1 MADCEDND
9 RGDGI
14 RAIADAMAWAL
25 ANGWRT
31 SSADLKVA
39 GRLWGE
45 LETLPLSPE
54 LRGERFLERLLEA
67 YEATGQAAVHRAILA
82 RLVLHV
88 SGIDRQA

>member
-1 MADCEDND
+1 MAILEDSD
-9 RGDGI
+9 HGDGI

-39 GRLWGE
+39 GRLWSE
-45 LETLPLSPE
+45 LEALPLPPE

-67 YEATGQAAVHRAILA
+67 YEVTGQAAAHRAILA

-88 SGIDRQA
+88 SGIDQ